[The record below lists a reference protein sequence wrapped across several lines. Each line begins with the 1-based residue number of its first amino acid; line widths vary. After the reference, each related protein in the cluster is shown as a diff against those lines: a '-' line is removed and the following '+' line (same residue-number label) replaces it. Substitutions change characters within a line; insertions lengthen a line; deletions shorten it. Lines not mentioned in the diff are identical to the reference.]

1 MTATQRTCAN
11 CGHANRPQARFCDEC
26 GNPLALACA
35 SCGTELRAGARFC
48 DSCGTAVGHARPAV
62 KPPSPEP
69 VPRDPRTY
77 TPKHLTE
84 RILTSRNALEGE
96 RKQVTVLFA
105 GVSGS
110 MELAEQVDPEEW
122 HQILDRFFEILTEG
136 VHRYEGTI
144 NQYTGDGVMALFG
157 APISH
162 EDHAHR
168 ACYAALHLV
177 EELRRFAQEL
187 KRERGLTF
195 ATRIGLNSGEVV
207 VGKIGDDLRMDYTAQ
222 GRVVG
227 IAARLQ
233 TLADPGE
240 VYVSDTTAA
249 LVSGFFE
256 LASLGEFRLKGV
268 SQPMRVCSLEGVGRM
283 RTRLDVS
290 RARGLSRFVGRSDEM
305 ASLESALARAAEG
318 QGRVVGVVA
327 EAGTGKSR
335 LCAELVERCRSRGV
349 AVHEGRGVAHGRLLP
364 FLPL

>member
-1 MTATQRTCAN
+1 
-11 CGHANRPQARFCDEC
+11 
-26 GNPLALACA
+26 
-35 SCGTELRAGARFC
+35 
-48 DSCGTAVGHARPAV
+48 
-62 KPPSPEP
+62 
-69 VPRDPRTY
+69 
-77 TPKHLTE
+77 
-84 RILTSRNALEGE
+84 
-96 RKQVTVLFA
+96 
-105 GVSGS
+105 
-110 MELAEQVDPEEW
+110 
-122 HQILDRFFEILTEG
+122 
-136 VHRYEGTI
+136 
-144 NQYTGDGVMALFG
+144 MALFG

-249 LVSGFFE
+249 LVAGFFE
-256 LASLGEFRLKGV
+256 LESLGEFRLKGV

-305 ASLESALARAAEG
+305 ASLESALARGASSASWPRPAP
-318 QGRVVGVVA
+318 GRVGYA
-327 EAGTGKSR
+327 PSSSSAAARAASRCTRDAGSLTAG
-335 LCAELVERCRSRGV
+335 CCRSCRSSSSSAACSASPSKTASARRGRRSP
-349 AVHEGRGVAHGRLLP
+349 AR
-364 FLPL
+364 